1 MAECN
6 SITTDIKE
14 ATASGVNS
22 TAVSA
27 PTVFNYPVQPPRDD
41 GRMLAVASLLASL
54 IDTSLGGDD
63 DAFQIARDAE
73 AKWSELVNKLKDFGT
88 TELDRVGTERD
99 KLPPFE
105 TDLSDQRGWERTRA
119 DEMFAWGAIA
129 KTCAD
134 EALQRLCA
142 YVACGYTPQYT
153 SILSRVAADAAIQR
167 SKAHTEACRTA
178 NRYALPLA
186 HSLAN
191 DLDMAQAASY
201 VGAATAAVETERRFA
216 WDTNTKLRFDLQKV
230 MEQTAEGRFKLG
242 MAHDTQATAIA
253 TERWN
258 AYANSAFKSMREA
271 GEMLAAAAQAYQM
284 LAASARQTAKQGDG
298 GGWAGI
304 LLKLAAVLGLF
315 NGKCGEQSI
324 FGLSW
329 FARPEV
335 CCASTGGGA

>member
-6 SITTDIKE
+6 AIQTDIKE
-14 ATASGVNS
+14 VTASGTNS
-22 TAVSA
+22 AAISA

-54 IDTSLGGDD
+54 IDTALGGDD

-73 AKWSELVNKLKDFGT
+73 TKWAELVDKLKSFGT
-88 TELDRVGTERD
+88 TELDRVATERG

-105 TDLSDQRGWERTRA
+105 TDLADQRAWERTRA

-134 EALQRLCA
+134 DALSRLCD
-142 YVACGYTPQYT
+142 YVSCGYTPQFT
-153 SILSRVAADAAIQR
+153 QIMTRVAADAAIQR
-167 SKAHTEACRTA
+167 AKAHEEACRTA
-178 NRYALPLA
+178 NRYAVPLA

-191 DLDMAQAASY
+191 DLDMAHAASY
-201 VGAATAAVETERRFA
+201 VGAATMAIEGERRFA
-216 WDTNTKLRFDLQKV
+216 WETNTKLRFDLQRT
-230 MEQTAEGRFKLG
+230 MEQTVESRFKLG

-258 AYANSAFKSMREA
+258 SYANSAFKSMREA

-298 GGWAGI
+298 GGWAGV

-324 FGLSW
+324 FGMSW
-329 FARPEV
+329 FARPEI
-335 CCASTGGGA
+335 CCAAPAP

>member
-6 SITTDIKE
+6 SIQTDIKE

-54 IDTSLGGDD
+54 IDTALGGDD
-63 DAFQIARDAE
+63 EAFQIARDAE
-73 AKWSELVNKLKDFGT
+73 TKWAELVDKLKSFGT

-105 TDLSDQRGWERTRA
+105 TDLSNQLTWERGRA
-119 DEMFAWGAIA
+119 DEMFAWGTVA

-134 EALQRLCA
+134 EALSRLCA

-153 SILSRVAADAAIQR
+153 AIQSRVAADTAIQR
-167 SKAHTEACRTA
+167 AKAQGEICRTA

-186 HSLAN
+186 HSLSL
-191 DLDMAQAASY
+191 DLDMAQAAAY
-201 VGAATAAVETERRFA
+201 VGASTAAIEAERKFA
-216 WDTNTKLRFDLQKV
+216 WDTNTKLRFDLQRV
-230 MEQTAEGRFKLG
+230 AETTTESRFKLG

-335 CCASTGGGA
+335 CCSSSGA